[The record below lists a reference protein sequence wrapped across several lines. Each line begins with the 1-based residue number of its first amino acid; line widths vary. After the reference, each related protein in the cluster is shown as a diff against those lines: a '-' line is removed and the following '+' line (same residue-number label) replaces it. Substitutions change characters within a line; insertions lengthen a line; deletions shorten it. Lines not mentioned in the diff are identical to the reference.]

1 MEDVERVLRVLL
13 QAADVTRAEF
23 LQVKRGSHLAMHAA
37 KVDREA
43 EVDEDPDVIVTRE
56 VELAEAVVREN
67 RVDHRAKVEVVLLPF
82 VAPAYLPKD
91 GEEVRRF
98 VWVLAV
104 YREVCGAL
112 ELVLARRPAVG
123 RERFYARERDR
134 LPVDDS
140 IHPRHLVEPL
150 VKPGAAWHEA
160 RVARNAD
167 GPAVHAECRLDQ
179 PFLPNAGVEAVRAG
193 STAALE
199 VGVAHRVE
207 VPVLVDTEVVVGHF
221 EREHRR

>member
-1 MEDVERVLRVLL
+1 VTCSARYGAQCGAPGDVMHDVVHDVVHGVVHGVVL
-13 QAADVTRAEF
+13 
-23 LQVKRGSHLAMHAA
+23 
-37 KVDREA
+37 
-43 EVDEDPDVIVTRE
+43 
-56 VELAEAVVREN
+56 AVVHAVVHAVVY

-91 GEEVRRF
+91 GEEVGRF

-140 IHPRHLVEPL
+140 IHPRHL
-150 VKPGAAWHEA
+150 A
-160 RVARNAD
+160 RQVARQVTRQRGGIRSAGWNAE
-167 GPAVHAECRLDQ
+167 GPPR
-179 PFLPNAGVEAVRAG
+179 
-193 STAALE
+193 
-199 VGVAHRVE
+199 
-207 VPVLVDTEVVVGHF
+207 
-221 EREHRR
+221 